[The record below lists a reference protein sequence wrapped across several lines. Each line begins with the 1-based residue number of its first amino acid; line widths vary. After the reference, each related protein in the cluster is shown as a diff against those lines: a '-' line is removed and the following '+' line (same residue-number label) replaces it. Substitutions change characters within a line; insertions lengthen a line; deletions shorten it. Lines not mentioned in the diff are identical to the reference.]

1 MVAVRVVLP
10 LNSYDD
16 MGDSV
21 KQQNDLE
28 KWQKSKV
35 MIIDFTI
42 KDNKQKSQ
50 SRHLSCSYWF
60 ISQLIRGVDRC
71 VRCER
76 VM

>member
-42 KDNKQKSQ
+42 KDNKENHNQNAAK
-50 SRHLSCSYWF
+50 
-60 ISQLIRGVDRC
+60 
-71 VRCER
+71 
-76 VM
+76 